1 MALLTL
7 LLSAMV
13 SFTAA
18 QAAPPAESPGT
29 PEAKAA
35 YEKGIAAVRAGNRS
49 EAVALFRKAIDLDPR
64 FVTAHE
70 QFINTTEAAAF
81 AYDPAK
87 RAGDEAAQK
96 HASAELKTLYE
107 GWARAHPD
115 LAVYEWALAK
125 LAGKDWNAADS
136 HLQRAVAISPAFA
149 RPYQDLALIAELR
162 GDNRGRIDY
171 LKKASDLNPTDAS
184 YFFYYASAMKV
195 LDPAASIRL
204 MQQVADKFPGTERAA
219 QGLYW
224 AAYET
229 TDITAKLAIYA
240 RLRAE
245 FPPEKF
251 SWSES
256 GMSDLFDVLAGVDPA
271 KARALAADMQTR
283 ITAKSEQKT
292 WQDLG
297 AYAAALD
304 ESAALRA
311 KGDGK
316 AAAQRLDGVK
326 TLRSYMDQAP
336 LALARAAALETAG
349 DPAAAYT
356 SLADVVAKTPTDALV
371 AELTRIGGVLKKTPG
386 TVRADVQAL
395 RDAGAKPAPA
405 FTLPDYP
412 DRRNVSLADYK
423 GRVVLINFWY
433 PSCGPCRGE
442 FPTLQ
447 RVLDKYKDR
456 GFVILSLNV
465 LPEENDFVMPYMTK
479 NHFGFRPLETT
490 TEWADQTYGAR
501 GFPTNLL
508 VDGAGR
514 IVFKPGIIRS
524 PREQRTFEL
533 QIEALLQK

>member
-1 MALLTL
+1 MIRLILA
-7 LLSAMV
+7 V
-13 SFTAA
+13 TAVLGLIA
-18 QAAPPAESPGT
+18 QAPPPESAGT

-35 YEKGIAAVRAGNRS
+35 YDAGIAAVRAGDR
-49 EAVALFRKAIDLDPR
+49 AKAIPLFRRAIDLDAR
-64 FVTAHE
+64 YVTAHE
-70 QFINTTEAAAF
+70 QFIDTTLWVAL
-81 AYDPAK
+81 AYNSQSGS
-87 RAGDEAAQK
+87 GDEAAQK
-96 HASAELKTLYE
+96 KANAELTTLYA
-107 GWARAHPD
+107 GWAAAHPD
-115 LAVYEWALAK
+115 VAVYEWALAK
-125 LAGKDWNAADS
+125 LAAKDWNAADT
-136 HLQRAVAISPAFA
+136 HLQRAIAISPSFA
-149 RPYQDLALIAELR
+149 RPYQDLSLIAELR
-162 GDNRGRIDY
+162 GDNRQRMEY
-171 LKKASDLNPTDAS
+171 LKKASDLNPSDAS
-184 YFFYYASAMKV
+184 YFFYYASAMKSV
-195 LDPAASIRL
+195 DAAASVRL

-224 AAYET
+224 AAFET
-229 TDITAKLAIYA
+229 ASVPEKLAIYR
-240 RLRAE
+240 RLRTE

-256 GMSDLFDVLAGVDPA
+256 GMTALFDVLAGVDPA
-271 KARALAADMQTR
+271 KARALAADMQAR

-297 AYAAALD
+297 AYAAALAD
-304 ESAALRA
+304 SAELRA

-316 AAAQRLDGVK
+316 AAAQRLEGVK

-349 DPAAAYT
+349 DPAAAYA
-356 SLADVVAKTPTDALV
+356 SLIDVTAKTPSDALI
-371 AELTRIGGVLKKTPG
+371 AELTRIGALLKKSPAAD
-386 TVRADVQAL
+386 VRAV
-395 RDAGAKPAPA
+395 REAGAKPAPA

-412 DRRNVSLADYK
+412 NRRNVSLADYK

-465 LPEENDFVMPYMTK
+465 LPEEKDFVMPYLTK

-490 TEWADQTYGAR
+490 TEWAEKTYGAR

-508 VDGAGR
+508 VDADGR

-533 QIEALLQK
+533 QIESLLPK

>member
-1 MALLTL
+1 MTRWSVLAALVLALPLQQVPT
-7 LLSAMV
+7 
-13 SFTAA
+13 
-18 QAAPPAESPGT
+18 PESPGT
-29 PEAKAA
+29 PQAKASYDA
-35 YEKGIAAVRAGNRS
+35 GIAAVRAGDR
-49 EAVALFRKAIDLDPR
+49 AKAITQFRAAIDADPR
-64 FVTAHE
+64 YVNAHE
-70 QFINTTEAAAF
+70 QFIDTTQSAAF
-81 AYDPAK
+81 AYNSET

-96 HASAELKTLYE
+96 KASDDLKALYA
-107 GWARAHPD
+107 GWAAAHPD
-115 LAVYEWALAK
+115 NAVYEWALAK
-125 LAGKDWNAADS
+125 LAGKDWNAADA
-136 HLQRAVAISPAFA
+136 HLQRAIAVSPSFA

-162 GDNRGRIDY
+162 GDNRGRIAY
-171 LKKASDLNPTDAS
+171 LKKASDLNPADAA
-184 YFFYYASAMKV
+184 YFFYYASAMKAI
-195 LDPAASIRL
+195 DPQASVRL
-204 MQQVADKFPGTERAA
+204 LQQVADRFPATERGA

-229 TDITAKLAIYA
+229 TGVPAKLAIYD
-240 RLRAE
+240 RLRTE

-271 KARALAADMQTR
+271 KARTLAASMQTR

-297 AYAAALD
+297 AYAAALE
-304 ESAALRA
+304 ESAALCG

-316 AAAQRLDGVK
+316 GAVQRLDGVK

-336 LALARAAALETAG
+336 LALARAAALEAAG
-349 DPAAAYT
+349 DPAAAYA
-356 SLADVVAKTPTDALV
+356 SLAEITAKTPTDALV
-371 AELTRIGGVLKKTPG
+371 AELTRIGGGLKKTPA
-386 TVRADVQAL
+386 TVSADVRAL
-395 RDAGAKPAPA
+395 RDAAAKPAPA

-423 GRVVLINFWY
+423 GKVVLINFWY

-456 GFVILSLNV
+456 GFAILSLNV
-465 LPEENDFVMPYMTK
+465 LPEEKDFVMPYLTK

-490 TEWADQTYGAR
+490 TEWAEQTYGAR

-508 VDGAGR
+508 VDADGR

-533 QIEALLQK
+533 QIEALLPK